1 MELSVHALRASP
13 AMSFSLY
20 SASSQYQRGLS
31 MIEFTVIGPLI
42 TLLGLAILQYGMVY
56 FARNQ
61 MHHAAFMAARA
72 GSMQHADLSR
82 VRRAYAQALVPL
94 YGGGTSAGQLAA
106 ALAKANSEVDA
117 NVRITLQN
125 PTRESFADWHDDR
138 LAGSNPNGQR
148 VIPNSGQAFK
158 GAAIGSASGQSIQDA
173 NLIKLQ
179 ITHGYAP
186 TIPLVRSLYAAYL
199 TAQDMGTDTFATQL
213 IAAGRIPM
221 VSQVT
226 LQMQSD
232 AFEQD
237 PVSLPG
243 SGNNGRPVD
252 PAGPPADT
260 PPDCPASGCTSVTP
274 GTGTGSSGGG
284 DCADAHC
291 PVRDCPVAART
302 TLPADVLFAFGSS
315 NLSAAGMAS
324 LDALVVYARD
334 AGVSAI
340 NVLGYTDQIGPDR
353 INLALSQ
360 ARADAVRRYFL
371 GHGLAGVAIKSEGLG
386 ASNPVTDPTR
396 CTGMALAAQ
405 QDCLKA
411 NRRVVVEF
419 PQ

>member
-1 MELSVHALRASP
+1 MELPVHPSSASP
-13 AMSFSLY
+13 VMPFPFY
-20 SASSQYQRGLS
+20 SAFRQRGLS

-72 GSMQHADLSR
+72 GSVQHADLR
-82 VRRAYAQALVPL
+82 AVRDAYAKALVPM
-94 YGGGTSAGQLAA
+94 YGGGTSADQLAA
-106 ALAKANSEVDA
+106 ALVKANGDVDA

-138 LAGSNPNGQR
+138 LASTNPNGKR
-148 VIPNSGQAFK
+148 VIPHSGQAFK
-158 GAAIGSASGQSIQDA
+158 GAAIGTTSGQSIQDA

-186 TIPLVRSLYAAYL
+186 SIPLVRSLYAAYL
-199 TAQDMGTDTFATQL
+199 AAQDPGTDTFATQL

-221 VSQVT
+221 VSQIT

-232 AFEQD
+232 AYEQD
-237 PVSLPG
+237 PVLLPG
-243 SGNNGRPVD
+243 AGNNGRPVD
-252 PAGPPADT
+252 PPAN
-260 PPDCPASGCTSVTP
+260 PAPAADCPATGCTSVTP
-274 GTGTGSSGGG
+274 GTGTGSGGG
-284 DCADAHC
+284 SDCIDGHC

-324 LDALVVYARD
+324 LDVLVAYARD

-340 NVLGYTDQIGPDR
+340 NVLGYTDQIGPEG
-353 INLALSQ
+353 INQALSQ

-371 GHGLAGVAIKSEGLG
+371 V
-386 ASNPVTDPTR
+386 
-396 CTGMALAAQ
+396 
-405 QDCLKA
+405 
-411 NRRVVVEF
+411 
-419 PQ
+419 

>member
-1 MELSVHALRASP
+1 MELSVHAS
-13 AMSFSLY
+13 
-20 SASSQYQRGLS
+20 SASSAMPFSFCSASHQHQRGLS
-31 MIEFTVIGPLI
+31 MVEFTVIGPLI

-72 GSMQHADLSR
+72 GSMQHADLSL
-82 VRRAYAQALVPL
+82 VRRAYAQAMVPL
-94 YGGGTSAGQLAA
+94 YGGGTNADQLAA
-106 ALAKANSEVDA
+106 ALAKANGDVDA

-138 LAGSNPNGQR
+138 LAGSNPNGKR

-179 ITHGYAP
+179 ITHGYLP

-199 TAQDMGTDTFATQL
+199 AVQDPGTDTFASQL

-221 VSQVT
+221 VSQIT

-243 SGNNGRPVD
+243 AGNNGRPVD
-252 PAGPPADT
+252 PAAPPT
-260 PPDCPASGCTSVTP
+260 NSPPDCPAAGCTSVTP
-274 GTGTGSSGGG
+274 GTGTGSGGG
-284 DCADAHC
+284 VDCTDAHC
-291 PVRDCPVAART
+291 PVRDCPVATRT

-340 NVLGYTDQIGPDR
+340 NVLGYTDQIGSDR
-353 INLALSQ
+353 INQALS
-360 ARADAVRRYFL
+360 
-371 GHGLAGVAIKSEGLG
+371 
-386 ASNPVTDPTR
+386 
-396 CTGMALAAQ
+396 
-405 QDCLKA
+405 
-411 NRRVVVEF
+411 
-419 PQ
+419 

>member
-1 MELSVHALRASP
+1 MP
-13 AMSFSLY
+13 FPFY
-20 SASSQYQRGLS
+20 SASRQRGLS
-31 MIEFTVIGPLI
+31 MVEFTVIGPLI

-61 MHHAAFMAARA
+61 MHHAVFMAARA
-72 GSMQHADLSR
+72 GSMQRADLAA
-82 VRRAYAQALVPL
+82 VRHAYAKALVPL
-94 YGGGTSAGQLAA
+94 YGGGTSADQLAA
-106 ALAKANSEVDA
+106 ALVKANGDVDA

-138 LAGSNPNGQR
+138 LAGSNPNGKR

-158 GAAIGSASGQSIQDA
+158 GAAVGSASGQSIQDA

-179 ITHGYAP
+179 IMHGYAP
-186 TIPLVRSLYAAYL
+186 TIPLVRSFYAAYL
-199 TAQDMGTDTFATQL
+199 SAQDSGTDAFATQL

-252 PAGPPADT
+252 PAAPPANPS
-260 PPDCPASGCTSVTP
+260 PPADCPASGCPSVTP
-274 GTGTGSSGGG
+274 GTGTGSGGGG
-284 DCADAHC
+284 DCDDTHC

-396 CTGMALAAQ
+396 CAGMALAAQ

>member
-1 MELSVHALRASP
+1 
-13 AMSFSLY
+13 MSSSFF
-20 SASSQYQRGLS
+20 SASRQHQRGLS
-31 MIEFTVIGPLI
+31 MVEFTVIGPLI

-72 GSMQHADLSR
+72 GSMQHADLA
-82 VRRAYAQALVPL
+82 VARRAYAKALVPL
-94 YGGGTSAGQLAA
+94 YGGGTNADQLAA
-106 ALAKANSEVDA
+106 ALTKANGDVDA
-117 NVRITLQN
+117 NVRITLHN
-125 PTRESFADWHDDR
+125 PTSESFNDWHDNR
-138 LAGSNPNGQR
+138 LASTNPNGKR

-158 GAAIGSASGQSIQDA
+158 GGAIGSASGQSIQDA

-186 TIPLVRSLYAAYL
+186 TIPLVRSIYKAYL
-199 TAQDMGTDTFATQL
+199 ALQDPGTDAFATQL
-213 IAAGRIPM
+213 IAAGRIPL
-221 VSQVT
+221 VSQIT

-243 SGNNGRPVD
+243 AGNNGRPVD
-252 PAGPPADT
+252 PAAPPT
-260 PPDCPASGCTSVTP
+260 NSPPDCPASGCPSVTP
-274 GTGTGSSGGG
+274 GTGAGSGGG
-284 DCADAHC
+284 SDCIDAHC
-291 PVRDCPVAART
+291 PVRDCPVPART

-315 NLSAAGMAS
+315 NLSGAGMAS
-324 LDALVVYARD
+324 LDVLVAYALE

-340 NVLGYTDQIGPDR
+340 NVLGYTDQIGSDR
-353 INLALSQ
+353 INQALSQ

-371 GHGLAGVAIKSEGLG
+371 VHGLAGVAIKSEGLG
-386 ASNPVTDPTR
+386 ASNPVTDPSR
-396 CTGMALAAQ
+396 CAGMALAVQ